1 MYLVFYA
8 CQARVTVCDSGIC
21 CCTCVTYGVDYLP
34 CVLIL
39 QEHSGPHS
47 VSDFCLE
54 KRVYPE
60 KVPMFC
66 VVSLKIKSAFF
77 LPFCVF

>member
-1 MYLVFYA
+1 MV
-8 CQARVTVCDSGIC
+8 S
-21 CCTCVTYGVDYLP
+21 VDYLP

-47 VSDFCLE
+47 VSDFCLK
-54 KRVYPE
+54 KRIYPE

-66 VVSLKIKSAFF
+66 VVSLKIKSTFF
-77 LPFCVF
+77 FYLSVCSEPSQTQFSLHSYCDRIDRNDYLP